1 MNQSILTG
9 ESVAQDKNTQILTES
24 VPLSDRSN
32 MIYQGTTVAAGSG
45 QALVVATG
53 AHTELG
59 HISGMV

>member
-53 AHTELG
+53 AHTEL
-59 HISGMV
+59 